1 MGELIRSYIK
11 PMQYPSLRRCALF
24 VVFCFFLNPL
34 SCQLP
39 QRKAADFTALQ
50 SKLESDRS
58 RQAYDAL
65 QFLLAKQYTDLSTE
79 ERKSLRAS
87 LEKHAK
93 WSSATLCPDTEPGVK
108 LHLEG
113 RLLNEKNQAVA
124 GAKLHIFHT
133 DSRGYYSPLDSI
145 TGRMLEQD
153 PRLDGFLHTDEQGRF
168 SFQTVR
174 PGNYPKKY
182 EGRLLPQHVHVLV
195 YAKGYEVL
203 SVQVAFKDDPAMNA
217 HWIDWAQKAEFP
229 LVQLEKTTSGLR
241 GKFELHLVKK

>member
-1 MGELIRSYIK
+1 
-11 PMQYPSLRRCALF
+11 MQYLSLRHSALF
-24 VVFCFFLNPL
+24 AVFWVFLSPL

-39 QRKAADFTALQ
+39 QRKATDFTALQ

-65 QFLLAKQYTDLSTE
+65 QFLLAEEYTDLSTE
-79 ERKSLRAS
+79 ERKALRAS

-108 LHLEG
+108 LYLEG
-113 RLLNEKNQAVA
+113 RLLNEKNQPVA
-124 GAKLHIFHT
+124 GAKLHIFHA
-133 DSRGYYSPLDSI
+133 DSRGFYSPQDSI

-153 PRLDGFLHTDEQGRF
+153 PRLDGFLHTDEQGHF
-168 SFQTVR
+168 SIQTVR
-174 PGNYPKKY
+174 PANYPIKY

-195 YAKGYEVL
+195 NADGYAVRPA
-203 SVQVAFKDDPAMNA
+203 QVVFTDDPAMNE
-217 HWIDWAQKAEFP
+217 HWLDWAKKGKHP
-229 LVQLEKTTSGLR
+229 LVQLEKTAVGLN

>member
-11 PMQYPSLRRCALF
+11 PMQYPSLRHCVLF
-24 VVFCFFLNPL
+24 VVFCFFLSHL
-34 SCQLP
+34 SCQSP
-39 QRKAADFTALQ
+39 QRKATDFTALQ
-50 SKLESDRS
+50 SKLESDQS

-65 QFLLAKQYTDLSTE
+65 QFLLAEHYTDLSTE
-79 ERKSLRAS
+79 ERKALRAS

-113 RLLNEKNQAVA
+113 RLLNEKNQPVP

-133 DSRGYYSPLDSI
+133 DSRGFYSPLDSI

-168 SFQTVR
+168 SIQTVR
-174 PGNYPKKY
+174 PANYPKKH
-182 EGRLLPQHVHVLV
+182 EGRLLPQHVHVLA
-195 YAKGYEVL
+195 YADGYAVRPA
-203 SVQVAFKDDPAMNA
+203 QVVFTDDPAMND
-217 HWIDWAQKAEFP
+217 HWLDWAKKGQHP
-229 LVQLEKTTSGLR
+229 LVQLEKTAAGLS
-241 GKFELHLVKK
+241 GKFDLQLVKK

>member
-1 MGELIRSYIK
+1 MGDTIRSYIK
-11 PMQYPSLRRCALF
+11 PMQYPSLRHCVVF
-24 VVFCFFLNPL
+24 VAFCFFLSPL

-39 QRKAADFTALQ
+39 QRKATDFMALQ
-50 SKLESDRS
+50 SKLESNQS

-65 QFLLAKQYTDLSTE
+65 QFLLAEQYTDLSTE

-93 WSSATLCPDTEPGVK
+93 WSSATLCPDTERGVK
-108 LHLEG
+108 LQLEG
-113 RLLNEKNQAVA
+113 RLLNEKKQPVP

-133 DSRGYYSPLDSI
+133 DSRGFYSPLDSI

-168 SFQTVR
+168 SIQTVR

-195 YAKGYEVL
+195 YAKGYEPL

-229 LVQLEKTTSGLR
+229 LVQLEKTASGLK
-241 GKFELHLVKK
+241 GKFDLHLVKK